1 MVKVGLTGGIGSG
14 KTTVSNF
21 LLDYGIPVYNSDSKG
36 KTLMNTNLELKN
48 NIVSIFGERVYDN
61 GILNTNLLSNIV
73 FNDFTKIEQLNNL
86 VHPTVAQDFN
96 QWVGKNNNK
105 PFLVKEAAI
114 LIESGAYLNMDK
126 IILVVSEKSTRI
138 NRVSKR
144 DNFDLESIEKRIN
157 LQLKDNEKIKYADYI
172 IENNS
177 TLEHLKLEV
186 LKVVNK
192 IKEVN

>member
-61 GILNTNLLSNIV
+61 GILNTNLLSSIV
-73 FNDFTKIEQLNNL
+73 FSNPKKIEQLNNL
-86 VHPTVAQDFN
+86 VHPKVAQDFN

-105 PFLVKEAAI
+105 PILVKEAAI

-144 DNFDLESIEKRIN
+144 DNSDLESIEKRIN
-157 LQLKDNEKIKYADYI
+157 LQLTDNEKIKYADYI

-177 TLEHLKLEV
+177 SLENLKLEV